1 MLHSFNR
8 AMPRATH
15 QRRSSGFTLVE
26 LLVVIAIIGV
36 LIALLL
42 PAVQAARE
50 AANRNSCQNN
60 MKQVGLAL
68 LNYEDK
74 RKCFPP
80 ITSTNQ
86 PGGTPVDNIADIPGT
101 GGGQATA
108 GPGTQGATG
117 TQSGYSWM
125 VEILPDIEEST
136 LYQSITTTSLK
147 FTYAAFSTNVL
158 ASSST
163 PGQLANATNPH
174 ASTVQINGFICP
186 SFSGD
191 RTVSTDPAMVGV
203 NPPAAYASA
212 PGGGPAVGITNYTAL
227 AGTHFAGAVAAPTQ
241 SADRSLITAST
252 NNGAMQYKGSAFDQ
266 GRKLAALT
274 DGTSKVPVSCETK
287 ERLLASWY
295 DGTTNWVVAA
305 RHGPDSVT
313 VVGTPTTTAASTF
326 NTGTAPTVGGA
337 AVTPGRLIVGTT
349 GTASATGAAACGHA
363 LNVGPSSNFPGTRC
377 YPNGSWTNP
386 SMAAGTV
393 NFRAWGPSSDHSGGI
408 VNHVF
413 GDGHVQGINDGIDPN
428 MYLWVVTRN
437 GGEPSDPG

>member
-1 MLHSFNR
+1 MSHSFHR
-8 AMPRATH
+8 GLPRATH

-60 MKQVGLAL
+60 MKQIGLAL

-80 ITSTNQ
+80 ITSTGQGQDTAPANADIMGTT
-86 PGGTPVDNIADIPGT
+86 GGT
-101 GGGQATA
+101 ATA
-108 GPGTQGATG
+108 GPGSVVG
-117 TQSGYSWM
+117 TQAGYSWM
-125 VEILPDIEEST
+125 VQLLPDIEEST
-136 LYQSITTTSLK
+136 LYQSIATTSLK
-147 FTYAAFSTNVL
+147 FNLPAFSLSVL
-158 ASSST
+158 ASSSA
-163 PGQLANATNPH
+163 PGAMANAMNPH
-174 ASTVQINGFICP
+174 ASTVQINGFVCP

-191 RTVSTDPAMVGV
+191 RTVSSDPAITGS
-203 NPPAAYASA
+203 NPPNGYAPAANVAM
-212 PGGGPAVGITNYTAL
+212 GPAAGITNYSAL
-227 AGTHFAGAVAAPTQ
+227 AGTHFAAAVSATAPVQ
-241 SADRSLITAST
+241 SADRSLLTAST

-274 DGTSKVPVSCETK
+274 DGTSKVPVSAETK

-295 DGTTNWVVAA
+295 DGTTNWLMAA
-305 RHGPDSVT
+305 RHGNDSIALSTISNPSAIVVGAGPTPNVT
-313 VVGTPTTTAASTF
+313 VNGAQATAGRLVVGSA
-326 NTGTAPTVGGA
+326 GA
-337 AVTPGRLIVGTT
+337 AN
-349 GTASATGAAACGHA
+349 ATQGFGHS
-363 LNVGPSSNFPGTRC
+363 LNVGPSTNFPGTR
-377 YPNGSWTNP
+377 YMPNTAYANP
-386 SMAAGTV
+386 SMNPLAY
-393 NFRAWGPSSDHSGGI
+393 RAWGPSSDHSGGI

-413 GDGHVQGINDGIDPN
+413 GDGHVTGINDGIDPN